1 MGVQRKTLRVLI
13 VEDHAAFRQAF
24 AVVLGA
30 RPGLEAAAQAGSL
43 AEARKLLRSG
53 APGPIDAA
61 VVDLGLPD
69 GDGIDLVRELVPGIP
84 VLALTDRLDLGR
96 RRAAMR
102 AGAEAVLSKGADLA
116 GVLDALR
123 RLGGL

>member
-1 MGVQRKTLRVLI
+1 M
-13 VEDHAAFRQAF
+13 EDHVAFRQAF
-24 AVVLGA
+24 AVVLDA

-53 APGPIDAA
+53 ARGPIDAA

-69 GDGIDLVRELVPGIP
+69 GDGTDLIRELVDGEPGIP
-84 VLALTDRLDLGR
+84 VLALADRLDLGR
-96 RRAAMR
+96 RGAAVR

-116 GVLDALR
+116 GILDALR
-123 RLGGL
+123 RLGGR